1 MSSVTSALAADS
13 TTESAVARACPPA
26 LGESLDDPVA
36 QATFTEW
43 QACSDGRREARSRL
57 RVTGM
62 YCAACAGIVERALAD
77 AAGVLDARVNAA
89 TARLALTWDP
99 AQAQL
104 SSLAAAV
111 QAAGYG
117 IVPDAAA
124 PAREV
129 RQREQR
135 QALWRLFV
143 SAFCMMQ
150 VMMLATPIY
159 FAAPGEMAADQ
170 RQLLN
175 WGAWM
180 FSIPVLLFAAGP
192 FFAGAW
198 QQLRQRRVG
207 MDVPVSLA
215 LAVTFVASTGAA
227 FEPGGLF
234 GSEVYFDS
242 LTMFVCFLLAAR
254 TLEQRARHRV
264 ISTLEDTI
272 ERLPSGAQRLS
283 EAGAV
288 DMVAPAELRR
298 GDRVR
303 VPAGAVFPAD
313 GVIIEGLTLADEA
326 LLSGESEPQ
335 RKACGAQV
343 VAGSVNIDAPVVMR
357 VERVGAETRYE
368 AIVALMREALV
379 QRPRLLR
386 AADRI
391 AGPFLWVVLL
401 LAAGSAAVWSVIDPS
416 RAVWVAVSVLVVTC
430 PCALSLA
437 APSALLAAAGSL
449 ARRGVLLQRLDAIEA
464 LARMQRL
471 FIDKTGTLTDDRVEL
486 AAVQDVAGTPLE
498 PSAASRAL
506 QLAAS
511 LAAWSNHPLS
521 RSLVAAAGGDPP
533 HRPWQDVQEHP
544 GLGLSARLDG
554 VAVRLGRRDWVLLAA
569 SEAALGPVDDD
580 KNGLCA
586 WFVREDAPVVQFRLQ
601 ETLREGARDA
611 IETLERDG
619 VRVNLLSGDR
629 PQRVAAVASRLG
641 ITEARGGASPQD
653 KVDAVAAAQARG
665 EVVGMLG
672 DGINDAPVL
681 ARADVALAMGQAALI
696 SRQRADGVVLSM
708 RLDDVA
714 TAREV
719 ARHAVRVIRQNLG
732 WAIGYNLVC
741 IPLALGGWLPPWLA
755 GLGMALSSL
764 TVVLNAQRLSRC

>member
-1 MSSVTSALAADS
+1 LAADS
-13 TTESAVARACPPA
+13 TAVSAAAPACPRAP
-26 LGESLDDPVA
+26 GEALDDPVA

-43 QACSDGRREARSRL
+43 RACSDGRREARSRL

-77 AAGVLDARVNAA
+77 ATGVLDARVNAA

-215 LAVTFVASTGAA
+215 IAVTFIASTGAA
-227 FEPGGLF
+227 FDPGGLF
-234 GSEVYFDS
+234 GSDVYFDS

-264 ISTLEDTI
+264 ISTLEDSI

-283 EAGAV
+283 DGDAV
-288 DMVAPAELRR
+288 EVVAPAELRR
-298 GDRVR
+298 EDRVR
-303 VPAGAVFPAD
+303 VPAGAAFPAD
-313 GVIIEGLTLADEA
+313 GVIIEGRTLADEA

-343 VAGSVNIDAPVVMR
+343 VAGSINVDAPVVMR
-357 VERVGAETRYE
+357 VERVGAQTRYE
-368 AIVALMREALV
+368 AIAALMREALV
-379 QRPRLLR
+379 HRPRLLR
-386 AADRI
+386 VADRV
-391 AGPFLWVVLL
+391 AGPFLWAVLL
-401 LAAGSAAVWSVIDPS
+401 LAAASAAVWSVIDPS

-449 ARRGVLLQRLDAIEA
+449 ARRGVLLQRLDSLEA

-471 FIDKTGTLTDDRVEL
+471 FIDKTGTLTEDRIEL
-486 AAVQDVAGTPLE
+486 AAVQDAAGTPLE
-498 PSAASRAL
+498 HAAASRAL

-511 LAAWSNHPLS
+511 LAAWSNHPLA
-521 RSLVAAAGGDPP
+521 RSLVAAAGGEAPQW
-533 HRPWQDVQEHP
+533 RWQDVQEHP
-544 GLGLSARLDG
+544 GLGLSGRLDDVTG
-554 VAVRLGRRDWVLLAA
+554 RLGRRDWVVAA
-569 SEAALGPVDDD
+569 SDAPLGPVDDD
-580 KNGLCA
+580 KAGLCT
-586 WFVREDAPVVQFRLQ
+586 WFVRTDAPAVQFRFQ

-611 IETLERDG
+611 IESLERDG
-619 VRVNLLSGDR
+619 VRVTLLSGDR

-641 ITEARGGASPQD
+641 VADAQGGALPQD

-719 ARHAVRVIRQNLG
+719 ARRAVRVIRQNLG

-741 IPLALGGWLPPWLA
+741 IPLALAGWLPPWLA

-764 TVVLNAQRLSRC
+764 AVVLNAQRLSRS

>member
-1 MSSVTSALAADS
+1 MSSATSALAADS
-13 TTESAVARACPPA
+13 TAVSAAVPACPRAP
-26 LGESLDDPVA
+26 GEALDDPVA
-36 QATFTEW
+36 QAMFTEW
-43 QACSDGRREARSRL
+43 RACSDGRREARSRL

-77 AAGVLDARVNAA
+77 ATGVLDARVNAA

-215 LAVTFVASTGAA
+215 IAVTFIASTGAA
-227 FEPGGLF
+227 FDPGGLF
-234 GSEVYFDS
+234 GSDVYFDS

-264 ISTLEDTI
+264 ISTLEDSI
-272 ERLPSGAQRLS
+272 ERLPSGVQRLS
-283 EAGAV
+283 DGDAV
-288 DMVAPAELRR
+288 EVVAPAELRR
-298 GDRVR
+298 EDRVR
-303 VPAGAVFPAD
+303 VPAGAAFPAD
-313 GVIIEGLTLADEA
+313 GVIIEGRTLADEA

-343 VAGSVNIDAPVVMR
+343 VAGSINVDAPVVMR
-357 VERVGAETRYE
+357 VERVGAQTRYE
-368 AIVALMREALV
+368 AIAALMREALV
-379 QRPRLLR
+379 HRPRLLR
-386 AADRI
+386 VADRV
-391 AGPFLWVVLL
+391 AGPFLWAVLL
-401 LAAGSAAVWSVIDPS
+401 LAAASAAVWSVIDPS

-449 ARRGVLLQRLDAIEA
+449 ARRGVLLQRLDALEA

-471 FIDKTGTLTDDRVEL
+471 FIDKTGTLTEDRIEL
-486 AAVQDVAGTPLE
+486 AAVQDAAGTPLE
-498 PSAASRAL
+498 HAAASRAL

-511 LAAWSNHPLS
+511 LAAWSNHPLA
-521 RSLVAAAGGDPP
+521 RSLVAAAGGEAPQW
-533 HRPWQDVQEHP
+533 RWQDVQEHP
-544 GLGLSARLDG
+544 GLGLSGRLDDVTG
-554 VAVRLGRRDWVLLAA
+554 RLGRRDWVVAA
-569 SEAALGPVDDD
+569 SDAPLGPVDDD
-580 KNGLCA
+580 KAGLCT
-586 WFVREDAPVVQFRLQ
+586 WFVRTDAPAVQFRFQ

-611 IETLERDG
+611 IESLERDG
-619 VRVNLLSGDR
+619 VRVTLLSGDR

-641 ITEARGGASPQD
+641 VADAQGGALPQD

-719 ARHAVRVIRQNLG
+719 ARRAVRVIRQNLG

-741 IPLALGGWLPPWLA
+741 IPLALAGWLPPWLA

-764 TVVLNAQRLSRC
+764 AVVLNAQRLSRS

>member
-1 MSSVTSALAADS
+1 MSSATSALAADS
-13 TTESAVARACPPA
+13 TAVSAAAPACPRAP
-26 LGESLDDPVA
+26 GEALDDPVA

-43 QACSDGRREARSRL
+43 RACSDGRREARSRL

-77 AAGVLDARVNAA
+77 ATGVLDARVNAA

-215 LAVTFVASTGAA
+215 IAVTFIASTGAA
-227 FEPGGLF
+227 FDPGGLF
-234 GSEVYFDS
+234 GSDVYFDS

-264 ISTLEDTI
+264 ISTLEDSI

-283 EAGAV
+283 DGDAV
-288 DMVAPAELRR
+288 EVVAPAELRR
-298 GDRVR
+298 EDRVR
-303 VPAGAVFPAD
+303 VPAGAAFPAD
-313 GVIIEGLTLADEA
+313 GVIIEGRTLADEA

-343 VAGSVNIDAPVVMR
+343 VAGSINVDAPVVMR
-357 VERVGAETRYE
+357 VERVGAQTRYE
-368 AIVALMREALV
+368 AIAALMREALV
-379 QRPRLLR
+379 HRPRLLR
-386 AADRI
+386 VADRV
-391 AGPFLWVVLL
+391 AGPFLWAVLL
-401 LAAGSAAVWSVIDPS
+401 LAAASAAVWSVIDPS

-449 ARRGVLLQRLDAIEA
+449 ARRGVLLQRLDALEA

-471 FIDKTGTLTDDRVEL
+471 FIDKTGTLTEDRIEL
-486 AAVQDVAGTPLE
+486 AAVQDAAGTPLE
-498 PSAASRAL
+498 HAAASRAL

-511 LAAWSNHPLS
+511 LAAWSNHPLA
-521 RSLVAAAGGDPP
+521 RSLVAAAGGEAPQW
-533 HRPWQDVQEHP
+533 RWQDVQEHP
-544 GLGLSARLDG
+544 GLGLSGRLDDVTG
-554 VAVRLGRRDWVLLAA
+554 RLGRRDWVVAA
-569 SEAALGPVDDD
+569 SDAPLGPVDDD
-580 KNGLCA
+580 KAGLCT
-586 WFVREDAPVVQFRLQ
+586 WFVRTDAPAVQFRFQ

-611 IETLERDG
+611 IESLERDG
-619 VRVNLLSGDR
+619 VRVTLLSGDR

-641 ITEARGGASPQD
+641 VADAQGGALPQD

-714 TAREV
+714 TAREA
-719 ARHAVRVIRQNLG
+719 ARRAVRVIRQNLG

-741 IPLALGGWLPPWLA
+741 IPLALAGWLPPWLA

-764 TVVLNAQRLSRC
+764 AVVLNAQRLSRS

>member
-1 MSSVTSALAADS
+1 MSSATSALAADP
-13 TTESAVARACPPA
+13 TAVSAAAPACPRV

-43 QACSDGRREARSRL
+43 RACSDGRREARSRL

-77 AAGVLDARVNAA
+77 APGVLDAHVNAA
-89 TARLALTWDP
+89 TARMALTWDP

-143 SAFCMMQ
+143 AAFCMMQ
-150 VMMLATPIY
+150 VMMLAAPIY

-198 QQLRQRRVG
+198 QQLGQRRIG

-215 LAVTFVASTGAA
+215 MAVTFVASTGAA
-227 FEPGGLF
+227 FDPGGLF

-283 EAGAV
+283 EGDAV
-288 DMVAPAELRR
+288 EVVAPAELRR

-303 VPAGAVFPAD
+303 VPAGAAFAAD
-313 GVIIEGLTLADEA
+313 GVIIEGRTLADEA

-343 VAGSVNIDAPVVMR
+343 VAGSINVDAPVVMR

-368 AIVALMREALV
+368 AIAALMREALV

-386 AADRI
+386 VADRV
-391 AGPFLWVVLL
+391 AGPFLWAVLL
-401 LAAGSAAVWSVIDPS
+401 LAAAGAAVWSVIDPS

-437 APSALLAAAGSL
+437 APSALLAAAGRL
-449 ARRGVLLQRLDAIEA
+449 ARRGVLLQRLDALEA

-471 FIDKTGTLTDDRVEL
+471 FIDKTGTLTEDRIDL

-498 PSAASRAL
+498 PAAASRAL

-511 LAAWSNHPLS
+511 LAASSNHPLS
-521 RSLVAAAGGDPP
+521 RSLVAAAGGEPP
-533 HRPWQDVQEHP
+533 QWRWQDVQEHP
-544 GLGLSARLDG
+544 GLGLSGRLDG
-554 VAVRLGRRDWVLLAA
+554 VAARLGRRDWVLAA
-569 SEAALGPVDDD
+569 SDAALGPVDDD
-580 KNGLCA
+580 QAGLCT
-586 WFVREDAPVVQFRLQ
+586 WFVRMDAPAMQFRFQ

-619 VRVNLLSGDR
+619 VRVTLLSGDR

-641 ITEARGGASPQD
+641 VADAQGGALPQD
-653 KVDAVAAAQARG
+653 KVAAVAAAQARG

-719 ARHAVRVIRQNLG
+719 ARRAVRVIRQNLG

-741 IPLALGGWLPPWLA
+741 IPLALAGWLPPWLA

-764 TVVLNAQRLSRC
+764 AVVLNAQRLSR